1 MGKVLVTPYKDL
13 MERIIDGYTLEDIVE
28 ILQLSSEDILEAF
41 RDKVIESLD
50 QFTSVTTEFDYQDDE
65 EN

>member
-1 MGKVLVTPYKDL
+1 MGKVLGTPYKDL